1 MAEPRGIRCNNPG
14 NIRLS
19 SEKWQGEIQGD
30 DKAFKTFS
38 DPVYGI
44 RALAKLLLNYER
56 KYGLNT
62 ISGLISRWAPP
73 NENDTTAYV
82 KAVAGACG
90 IGAYDPIDVGAYLPC
105 IVPAIIKHENG
116 KQPYSLDLIERG
128 IDLALGGT
136 DASKSQDDRAALPQS
151 AQPGVPAGAGDVVAK
166 SPLPIPPVGEGVPA
180 DGALTIGGV
189 NLSKKL
195 CVAVLG
201 LLAVLLNKP
210 LSLGLSDADVADLV
224 KLLSSYLV
232 GQSAVD
238 AFKPVLLALVGK
250 K

>member
-1 MAEPRGIRCNNPG
+1 MAEPRGIKNNNPG
-14 NIRLS
+14 NLRLS
-19 SEKWQGEIQGD
+19 SEKWQGEVTGS

-44 RALAKLLLNYER
+44 RAIAKLLLNYER

-90 IGAYDPIDVGAYLPC
+90 IGAYDPIDVAAYLPC
-105 IVPAIIKHENG
+105 IVQAIIKHENG
-116 KQPYSLDLIERG
+116 KQPYSIDLIERG
-128 IDLALGGT
+128 IDLALWGA
-136 DASKSQDDRAALPQS
+136 DASKSQELPATS
-151 AQPGVPAGAGDVVAK
+151 SQPPSSVLPASRHGDANQKGVDVGGTVGAGLLSVA
-166 SPLPIPPVGEGVPA
+166 GV
-180 DGALTIGGV
+180 T
-189 NLSKKL
+189 LSKKL
-195 CVAVLG
+195 CVAILG

-210 LSLGLSDADVADLV
+210 LALGLSDADVADLV

-238 AFKPVLLALVGK
+238 AFKPVFLSLLGRK
-250 K
+250 S